1 MAKLSTNHGQ
11 TQIYDLEGHLI
22 KTSGIHFAHI
32 QNSKAYIGPLLCA
45 FPTSNAFVLR
55 KYNALFSVKTFKTK
69 GHLGVCSIWNTLNLE
84 NVCGKN
90 LWLCPFTELSICSLM
105 LWVNTT

>member
-55 KYNALFSVKTFKTK
+55 NAM
-69 GHLGVCSIWNTLNLE
+69 
-84 NVCGKN
+84 
-90 LWLCPFTELSICSLM
+90 PCSL
-105 LWVNTT
+105 LKPLKPKVI

>member
-11 TQIYDLEGHLI
+11 TQIYDLVGHLI

-32 QNSKAYIGPLLCA
+32 QNNKAYIIGPLLCA

-55 KYNALFSVKTFKTK
+55 
-69 GHLGVCSIWNTLNLE
+69 NTT
-84 NVCGKN
+84 
-90 LWLCPFTELSICSLM
+90 PCSL
-105 LWVNTT
+105 LKPFKPKVI